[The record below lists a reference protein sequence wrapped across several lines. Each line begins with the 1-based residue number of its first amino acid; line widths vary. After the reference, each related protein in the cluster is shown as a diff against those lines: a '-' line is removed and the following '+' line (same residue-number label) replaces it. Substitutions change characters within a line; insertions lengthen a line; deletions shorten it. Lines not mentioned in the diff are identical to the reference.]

1 MWDSRRG
8 KRAADPVWPE
18 RDGVHMLTH
27 SDIWQA
33 IDRLAARHG
42 MSPSGMARRA
52 GLNLTTFNKS
62 KRFSRKGKERWPST
76 ESVAKILAATGASFG
91 NFVLIGDERAEET
104 SRKLPFISLDQAD
117 DDELFDAGGQ
127 PTGDGW
133 GAMLF
138 PQLTDP
144 GAYALEVGNSRL
156 APVYRE
162 GDVLILSP
170 RANIRRGDRVIV
182 KLRDGKILAGQL
194 MRKGVRR
201 LRLAPIAGGK
211 PERALDADQVA
222 WISRVLWASQ

>member
-1 MWDSRRG
+1 MADEISYFEV
-8 KRAADPVWPE
+8 AAFLAEIEPDYAKYLDPIEWKQRLV
-18 RDGVHMLTH
+18 
-27 SDIWQA
+27 
-33 IDRLAARHG
+33 LAARERWPTRVTREG
-42 MSPSGMARRA
+42 
-52 GLNLTTFNKS
+52 
-62 KRFSRKGKERWPST
+62 KRRWPST
-76 ESVAKILAATGASFG
+76 GSVAKILAATGASLG
-91 NFVLIGDERAEET
+91 DFVALVGDERMEEP
-104 SRKLPFISLDQAD
+104 SRRFPIIGLDQAAE
-117 DDELFDAGGQ
+117 DEFFDAGGR

-144 GAYALEVGNSRL
+144 GAYALKVDNNRL

-170 RANIRRGDRVIV
+170 RADLRRRDRVVV
-182 KLRDGKILAGQL
+182 KLRDGEILVGQL

-201 LRLAPIAGGK
+201 VRLAPIVGGK